1 MLLYLFHQF
10 CQFCVI
16 RDLQFIQFI
25 VEFVGS
31 YSAVMYQLLK
41 LGIKI
46 WRPTLFSFLF
56 TDIFI
61 LFQCYTRIL
70 EKIMISWHRSLYLG
84 QMISCCFSKCW
95 LIPFKCLLAANI
107 SILICVYPMKSYGCL
122 EMYNL
127 EIMTP
132 TNFILRQLALN
143 AMNFDFRYLSY
154 LNATMSILF
163 SIYPSIWV
171 T

>member
-1 MLLYLFHQF
+1 
-10 CQFCVI
+10 
-16 RDLQFIQFI
+16 
-25 VEFVGS
+25 
-31 YSAVMYQLLK
+31 
-41 LGIKI
+41 
-46 WRPTLFSFLF
+46 
-56 TDIFI
+56 
-61 LFQCYTRIL
+61 
-70 EKIMISWHRSLYLG
+70 MISWHRSLYLG

-171 T
+171 TLKQKNDWYSSVTYKFIYEWNIIRYKINEITRKTYFFRNLDACLRGNFFSVLFVLLGAWSNSQS